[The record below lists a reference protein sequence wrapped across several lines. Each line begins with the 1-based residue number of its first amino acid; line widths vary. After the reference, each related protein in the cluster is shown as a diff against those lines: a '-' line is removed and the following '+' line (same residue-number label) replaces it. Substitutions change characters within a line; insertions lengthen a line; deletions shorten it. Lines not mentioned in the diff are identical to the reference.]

1 VSQPRPA
8 AAPLFVACA
17 ALVFAGSCKTRA
29 SDSKP
34 AASAEAS
41 AQASAAAVA
50 SGAAAK
56 TKPWFSGGFAGNYEA
71 KLAAVEVSVGAVREW
86 KSDDGKLSSG
96 PGKLTLQVDDDGMVD
111 GSSEGAL
118 GADLASGKVEDDT
131 LRVVLAPT
139 DPSGLR
145 GVLVATRDGDGF
157 KGTIQASSSDSLR
170 VRSASVEL
178 KKQAN

>member
-1 VSQPRPA
+1 VIERWFRDTALFWAAFALASGCKAQA
-8 AAPLFVACA
+8 GEAAP
-17 ALVFAGSCKTRA
+17 T
-29 SDSKP
+29 
-34 AASAEAS
+34 AS
-41 AQASAAAVA
+41 AQASAAPVA
-50 SGAAAK
+50 SQAPK
-56 TKPWFSGGFAGNYEA
+56 TKPWFSGGFSGNYEA
-71 KLAAVEVSVGAVREW
+71 KLAPVEVTVGAVREW

-118 GADLASGKVEDDT
+118 GADNASGKVEDDT
-131 LRVVLAPT
+131 LRLLLAPT

-157 KGTIQASSSDSLR
+157 KGSIQASSSDSLR
-170 VRSASVEL
+170 VRSATVEL